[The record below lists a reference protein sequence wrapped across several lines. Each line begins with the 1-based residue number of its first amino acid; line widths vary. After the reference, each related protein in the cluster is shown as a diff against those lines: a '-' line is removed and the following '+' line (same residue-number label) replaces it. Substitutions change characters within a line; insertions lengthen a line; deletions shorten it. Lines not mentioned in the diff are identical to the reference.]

1 MVLVYKMLKASLLP
15 GVHPSHCQQ
24 CWLGWS
30 HPSLHRMQPS
40 DSNSGAGPP
49 SESRTDSNSVAK
61 RQGHQLFELDCLD
74 EVARQVQYQSE
85 VPHADGGSGKPP
97 PNSDEDKQHVD
108 PWEDQEE
115 QPLPNLPENH
125 QLPTPGSAPLLSSI
139 SDYHQT
145 VQQQRLAAQTL
156 SNWARSA
163 QRFRFAN
170 AVQT

>member
-1 MVLVYKMLKASLLP
+1 MPRHQSCVFNQPCRKKKRT
-15 GVHPSHCQQ
+15 GPSF
-24 CWLGWS
+24 
-30 HPSLHRMQPS
+30 
-40 DSNSGAGPP
+40 
-49 SESRTDSNSVAK
+49 SE
-61 RQGHQLFELDCLD
+61 QLFELDCLD

-139 SDYHQT
+139 SDYYQT